1 MTKKDLLHLLVMRA
15 RANGFELRN
24 WYKAKIEREWPG
36 AETALQTLASGHRY
50 YALLFSHEFARAFW
64 SQGTQMQFV
73 VPTQH
78 FIRLNAKGQ
87 QVTVTRKAYTR
98 RTLKPN
104 AWKYHLREMA
114 ADPDA
119 IHYIRRFLV
128 THEELHAH
136 RSGPKAVHKDSGP
149 AELNSEIKQGRDS

>member
-15 RANGFELRN
+15 RANGFELRK
-24 WYKAKIEREWPG
+24 WYKSKIDDEWPG
-36 AETALQTLASGHRY
+36 ADAALQSLAHGHRY

-64 SQGTQMQFV
+64 KQGTQMQFV

-78 FIRLNAKGQ
+78 FTRLNAKGQ
-87 QVTVTRKAYTR
+87 RVTVTRKAYTR

-114 ADPDA
+114 ASQEA
-119 IHYIRRFLV
+119 LHYIRRFLV
-128 THEELHAH
+128 THEELHSQ
-136 RSGPKAVHKDSGP
+136 RSGPKPVQKDSEG
-149 AELNSEIKQGRDS
+149 AEPE

>member
-15 RANGFELRN
+15 RANGFELRK
-24 WYKAKIEREWPG
+24 WYKSKIDDEWPG
-36 AETALQTLASGHRY
+36 AEGALQSLAHGHRY

-64 SQGTQMQFV
+64 KQGTQMQFV

-78 FIRLNAKGQ
+78 FTRLNAKGQ
-87 QVTVTRKAYTR
+87 RVTVTRKAYTR

-114 ADPDA
+114 ASPEA
-119 IHYIRRFLV
+119 LHYIRRFLV
-128 THEELHAH
+128 THEELHSQ
-136 RSGPKAVHKDSGP
+136 RSGAKAIQKDL
-149 AELNSEIKQGRDS
+149 EEIEPETGTE